1 MKILRISIQTIYWIL
16 LVVLIFIAGL
26 SILSTLGIP
35 KQFQPFVVLSGS
47 MEPAIDT
54 GSLIIITP
62 HEDYRAGD
70 IITFKKNP
78 EASIKNANSVVT
90 HRVYEK
96 VKYSGKDEFYI
107 TKGDANNS
115 PDNEPV
121 YFNQIIGKVAL
132 NLPYLGY
139 PVGFGKTLTGYI
151 LLIIVPATI
160 IIYSEILK
168 LKNEFSIL
176 FERRNKKETEITKL
190 GIEKGTQDE
199 NVYN

>member
-1 MKILRISIQTIYWIL
+1 MFRTSIQIIYWIL
-16 LVVLIFIAGL
+16 FVVLIFIAGL

-47 MEPAIDT
+47 MEPAIET

-62 HEDYRAGD
+62 QKNYRAGD
-70 IITFKKNP
+70 IITFKKDP
-78 EASIKNANSVVT
+78 KASTKITNSMVT